1 MIKVCPTLFTLR
13 AGQRAAADAYVK
25 ACQGFD
31 DALEKMTSQVSHD
44 PPVTLSKD
52 EVDSYAST
60 ASKVVTFFQVRVHG
74 MGEIDNASIIVSCH
88 LLILCASASM
98 LQSLLRM
105 MKMTGEDACCKY
117 FNIEHRHCFPK

>member
-1 MIKVCPTLFTLR
+1 MIKVCPAAFTLP

-25 ACQGFD
+25 ACQDFD
-31 DALEKMTSQVSHD
+31 DALDKMTSQVSHD

-52 EVDSYAST
+52 EVDSYV

-74 MGEIDNASIIVSCH
+74 MGENENALIIVSCH
-88 LLILCASASM
+88 LPILSASASI

-105 MKMTGEDACCKY
+105 MKMTGEDACYEY
-117 FNIEHRHCFPK
+117 FKIEHRHCSPK